1 MSGEQYFY
9 ITFAL
14 TAFVIASGATLAWKR
29 TTWASSVFIG
39 ALFAKFV
46 YADYLIY
53 SMYGWTGT
61 AFQAVFQGMM
71 SLTGRM

>member
-14 TAFVIASGATLAWKR
+14 TAFVIASGLLLAWKR

-46 YADYLIY
+46 YADYLMY
-53 SMYGWTGT
+53 SMYEWTGS
-61 AFQAVFQGMM
+61 AFQAVFNGLMG
-71 SLTGRM
+71 LTGRM